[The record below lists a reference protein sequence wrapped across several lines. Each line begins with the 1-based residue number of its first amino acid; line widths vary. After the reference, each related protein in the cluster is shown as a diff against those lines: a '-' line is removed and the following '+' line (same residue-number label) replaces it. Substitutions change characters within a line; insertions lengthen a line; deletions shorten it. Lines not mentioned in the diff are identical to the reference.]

1 MEPSFRIATG
11 SDIDLLLPMMREYY
25 AFDHHPFDP
34 EKARAALTGLPRD
47 PALGRVWLICDGD
60 SVVGYIVLT
69 FSYSLELLGRDSFV
83 DEFFLRENYRGQG
96 WGRKTMEFVEEAA
109 RGLEVH
115 AIHLEVTRHH
125 AGAQQFYRKLGFE
138 DRGHHLMS
146 KWIDRSLQK
155 PGHGPETPR
164 SIRPAR

>member
-1 MEPSFRIATG
+1 MEPSFRIATD
-11 SDIDLLLPMMREYY
+11 SDADLLLPMMREYY
-25 AFDHHPFDP
+25 AFDHHPFDL
-34 EKARAALTGLPRD
+34 EKARAALTGLLRD

-83 DEFFLRENYRGQG
+83 DEFFLRESYRGQG

-109 RGLEVH
+109 RALDVH
-115 AIHLEVTRHH
+115 AIHLEVTRHN
-125 AGAQQFYRKLGFE
+125 AGAQQFYPKLGFE

-164 SIRPAR
+164 SIRLAR